1 MTTSNTLRRLV
12 LESFLFLSIFF
23 VIVGSVVFYGANQPA
38 QGFITTAH
46 DDPGRFASDTQILIK
61 RVHDDSWDIFYN
73 FAPDCPDSRKT
84 AENLAA
90 VREVTEKAIRLWLQP
105 LHEITNKPIV
115 DTFVFHQMPLSPSTG
130 ELGLHFY
137 HEEDVQRIKPAIKII
152 FSCRT
157 AWSFA
162 SRAEREVFI
171 FEHPRALE
179 LVPIS
184 PELLYTIDT
193 IVHELGHA
201 FDLADTYVGS
211 VSGAPST
218 GNVAKTV
225 GSHPYSVMASGI
237 FKHPDSDM
245 PGNHALSEDD
255 RQAIQSLYR
264 YHFEMHDATD
274 CPPDF
279 VFEEISG
286 IGRWQE
292 YRVRGCV
299 PRQPLIFEARQGHLI
314 LAWSLLIE
322 DSDLNVNEL
331 DADGHTALHHLTVYG
346 EDESLTGVL
355 QQLLVYS
362 NINLNIKNRHGNT
375 ALHLAA
381 IFNNQEMIRQLL
393 QMSNVDFNAQNA
405 LGNTALHLAAQH
417 GRTEIVKSLLTHKD
431 INLNIRNAAG
441 LTPLQVAQQRGAHI
455 AAAADEHTADIK
467 AWLAQKQENWV
478 PTLNVESLILSPPAQ
493 QQQQGRE
500 EIVALLRATPGII
513 LPEAS
518 DVNGDGVVNILDLVS
533 VSSQLG
539 KEVPETT
546 DAATDVNRDG
556 VVNIQDLVWV
566 AGAFGQTDKDD

>member
-1 MTTSNTLRRLV
+1 MTIHNTLRRLA
-12 LESFLFLSIFF
+12 LESCLFLSIFLF
-23 VIVGSVVFYGANQPA
+23 IFSIAIFYGANPPA

-46 DDPGRFASDTQILIK
+46 DDPGRFASDEQILIK

-90 VREVTEKAIRLWLQP
+90 VREVTEKTLRLWLQP
-105 LHEITNKPIV
+105 LREITNKPIV
-115 DTFVFHQMPLSPSTG
+115 DNFVFHQMPLRPPPS
-130 ELGLHFY
+130 EPGLHLY

-152 FSCRT
+152 FHCRT

-193 IVHELGHA
+193 LVHELGHA
-201 FDLADTYVGS
+201 FELADTYIGS
-211 VSGAPST
+211 IIGAPST
-218 GNVAKTV
+218 GNIAKTI
-225 GSHPYSVMASGI
+225 GGHPYSVMASGI

-255 RQAIQSLYR
+255 KQAIQSLYR
-264 YHFEMHDATD
+264 YHFEKHDATD

-286 IGRWQE
+286 RGRWQE

-299 PRQPLIFEARQGHLI
+299 PRQPLIFEARQGHL
-314 LAWSLLIE
+314 LLVWTLLIE
-322 DSDLNVNEL
+322 DSNLKINEL
-331 DADGHTALHHLTVYG
+331 DADGQTALHHLTVYR
-346 EDESLTGVL
+346 EDEFLKGVL

-362 NINLNIKNRHGNT
+362 NINLNIKNRHGDT

-381 IFNNQEMIRQLL
+381 IFNNQEMIRQLW
-393 QMSNVDFNAQNA
+393 QMSNVNFNAQNA
-405 LGNTALHLAAQH
+405 LGNTALHAAAKH
-417 GRTEIVKSLLTHKD
+417 GRTEVVKLLLAHED
-431 INLNIRNAAG
+431 INPNIRNAAD
-441 LTPLQVAQQRGAHI
+441 LTPLQVAQQRSANI
-455 AAAADEHTADIK
+455 AAADEHTADIK
-467 AWLAQKQENWV
+467 AWLTRKQENWDSA
-478 PTLNVESLILSPPAQ
+478 LNVESLILSPSAQ
-493 QQQQGRE
+493 QRGRE
-500 EIVALLRATPGII
+500 EIVALLRATPGTI

-533 VSSQLG
+533 ISSQLG
-539 KEVPETT
+539 KKATEAT
-546 DAATDVNRDG
+546 DEATDVNRDG

-566 AGAFGQTDKDD
+566 AGAFRQE